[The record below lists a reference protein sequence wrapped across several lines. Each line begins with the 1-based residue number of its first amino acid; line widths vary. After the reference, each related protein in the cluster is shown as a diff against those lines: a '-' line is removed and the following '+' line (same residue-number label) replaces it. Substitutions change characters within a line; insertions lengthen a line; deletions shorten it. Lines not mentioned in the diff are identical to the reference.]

1 MGHIIDYDV
10 YSEKVS
16 KSYVQ
21 EKWDKIAYG
30 REGSGLPNK
39 IRWLD
44 ITLNSY
50 EEAKEYIS
58 KVDKGWYDCLAVK
71 YKDFDISSIKAP
83 KKLQELK
90 DRCSRLEKE
99 YREISN
105 IVECKTFKSQL
116 ITCKQCNSKLNKDYM
131 HSNKCPLCG
140 NDIRSDT
147 TKKRIKAKYDALL
160 SIRQQIE
167 EENKK
172 LLTKQ
177 SKQINNATIR
187 WLVKVEYH
195 C

>member
-1 MGHIIDYDV
+1 M
-10 YSEKVS
+10 
-16 KSYVQ
+16 
-21 EKWDKIAYG
+21 
-30 REGSGLPNK
+30 R
-39 IRWLD
+39 
-44 ITLNSY
+44 
-50 EEAKEYIS
+50 
-58 KVDKGWYDCLAVK
+58 
-71 YKDFDISSIKAP
+71 
-83 KKLQELK
+83 
-90 DRCSRLEKE
+90 
-99 YREISN
+99 
-105 IVECKTFKSQL
+105 
-116 ITCKQCNSKLNKDYM
+116 
-131 HSNKCPLCG
+131 SNKCPLCG

>member
-16 KSYVQ
+16 KSDVQ

-50 EEAKEYIS
+50 EEAKEYID
-58 KVDKGWYDCLAVK
+58 KVDRGWYDCVAVK
-71 YKDFDISSIKAP
+71 YKDFDISSIKST

-131 HSNKCPLCG
+131 RSNKCPLCG

-147 TKKRIKAKYDALL
+147 TKKRIKAKYDNLL
-160 SIRQQIE
+160 EIRKQLE
-167 EENKK
+167 LENKK

-177 SKQINNATIR
+177 AKQINNANIR

>member
-1 MGHIIDYDV
+1 MSHIIDYDV

-21 EKWDKIAYG
+21 EKWDKVAYG
-30 REGSGLPNK
+30 REGGGLPNK

-131 HSNKCPLCG
+131 RSNKCPLCG

>member
-16 KSYVQ
+16 KSDVQ

-131 HSNKCPLCG
+131 RSNKCPLCG